1 MLSRENIRGIIYV
14 VTIIVV
20 VALIAIFAKPRS
32 EVTLAQK
39 SEKSIT
45 SKKSDA
51 SNTANKVES
60 SRAKQRDTLFAFDP
74 NTVTYDELLLLGF
87 DKRTAVGIVKY
98 RTAGKVFGIVEEFAL
113 CYGVTDSMFARV
125 RPYIKIGTKYAT
137 KPKTE
142 RRDTLRERRVARF
155 SPRPFEKF
163 HIDTVG
169 VDYLRLIGF
178 STRQAEALIEY
189 RNRGKGIFSMNELR
203 DCYAVSKEMADSLAH
218 FVILSVRDPLEG
230 LIEINSAD
238 SATLRKVRGIGEKTV
253 VAVME
258 YRKLLGG
265 FVRKEQISELKCVTS
280 ENFERICEQIYCDSC
295 KISKIDINF
304 APASD
309 FEHHPYMSR
318 KAAKVILETRES
330 KGGWKSIEE
339 MQMDNIF
346 TEEQARA
353 IAPYLLFGTT
363 PQSFD

>member
-1 MLSRENIRGIIYV
+1 MMAIIAV
-14 VTIIVV
+14 I
-20 VALIAIFAKPRS
+20 ALIAYFATPRKAL
-32 EVTLAQK
+32 TLA
-39 SEKSIT
+39 EKAE
-45 SKKSDA
+45 K
-51 SNTANKVES
+51 TAIE
-60 SRAKQRDTLFAFDP
+60 KQDSLFFFDP

-98 RTAGKVFGIVEEFAL
+98 RTAGKVFGIAEELAL

-125 RPYIKIGTKYAT
+125 RPYIKIGTQYAT
-137 KPKTE
+137 KPKAE
-142 RRDTLRERRVARF
+142 RADTLRNNRSKRF

-163 HIDTVG
+163 GIDTVS
-169 VDYLRLIGF
+169 VEYLRLIGF

-203 DCYAVSKEMADSLAH
+203 DCYAVSEEMADSLSH
-218 FVILSVRDPLEG
+218 FVILSVRDPYEG
-230 LIEINSAD
+230 LVEINSAD
-238 SATLRKVRGIGEKTV
+238 SATLRSVRGIGEKTV
-253 VAVME
+253 VAVMQ

-265 FVRKEQISELKCVTS
+265 FARKEQIAELKCVTK
-280 ENFERICEQIYCDSC
+280 ENFDKISEQIYCDSC

-318 KAAKVILETRES
+318 RAAKLILETRES
-330 KGGWKSIEE
+330 KGGWNSIEE

-363 PQSFD
+363 PQMFD